1 MSEISRSAPALQAEV
16 TLLDSSCAH
25 EKLAFEQAFYTS
37 FSQVKGNQLIRDLWI
52 WDDEAR
58 RLRTRIPYSEQR
70 ILTVRDSMGAV
81 NMAMAINFSQ
91 TQLQASWFG
100 FSSPSSEPGESCE
113 ILAFF
118 STRQN
123 KLASMRE
130 FLITCSQYG
139 EREGRRWAD
148 ATCTQR
154 LLRIYLHMGSRL
166 LASCSING
174 EARHQIRMDIA
185 SVSIQSSPLRLS
197 L

>member
-25 EKLAFEQAFYTS
+25 ERLAFEQAFYTC

-52 WDDEAR
+52 WDDETC
-58 RLRTRIPYSEQR
+58 RLRTRIPYGEQR
-70 ILTVRDSMGAV
+70 ILVVRDRLGAV
-81 NMAMAINFSQ
+81 DMAMAINISQ
-91 TQLQASWFG
+91 AQLQSTWFG
-100 FSSPSSEPGESCE
+100 FSPPKNEPGESCE
-113 ILAFF
+113 ILTFF

-123 KLASMRE
+123 KLASMRD
-130 FLITCSQYG
+130 FLITCAQYG
-139 EREGRRWAD
+139 EREGWRWAD

-166 LASCSING
+166 VASCSING